1 MQEVASLHAK
11 DTALQAATAARKA
24 VIARNAE
31 AIVATRVAVERTA
44 REWRAD
50 SAALADEIGALA
62 PHFNTLK
69 SQRIKAR
76 RLHERDMRNLSISMC
91 ACAGCA
97 CMHVHKSSTELHGPS
112 SYHSDCPGPSSEL
125 PGCGVT
131 CMALSSRGAELLV
144 AMQRQD
150 RGAAEHKAGQGA
162 DHPRPGRPVQKVRDG
177 LRAPGHQARHRRV
190 PNPARRP
197 GRLHLW
203 PDCST
208 DSPALVAQVGSTAG
222 GVGCCG
228 HRSGALP
235 PVLFTGDLLLLHD
248 A

>member
-1 MQEVASLHAK
+1 MRLLQQCHWAAWPSHRDRACASMQEVASLHAK

-91 ACAGCA
+91 ACAGCGSA
-97 CMHVHKSSTELHGPS
+97 GAAGPPQLLRCMHFPAARCWHLGHVRIAAEVLSCCWPCRAKTEELLNTKLAKAQTILAL
-112 SYHSDCPGPSSEL
+112 SDLCKKYEMDYEHLATRRDVAEFPAL
-125 PGCGVT
+125 PG
-131 CMALSSRGAELLV
+131 
-144 AMQRQD
+144 
-150 RGAAEHKAGQGA
+150 GQ
-162 DHPRPGRPVQKVRDG
+162 V
-177 LRAPGHQARHRRV
+177 RAPCI
-190 PNPARRP
+190 PA
-197 GRLHLW
+197 
-203 PDCST
+203 S
-208 DSPALVAQVGSTAG
+208 AQ
-222 GVGCCG
+222 
-228 HRSGALP
+228 H
-235 PVLFTGDLLLLHD
+235 
-248 A
+248 